1 MATNSYGDSSYFSK
15 PAIFNAK
22 KDKIFKIGEG
32 IQETIAFVCG
42 VNYINRNISIIPN
55 LTLIYEDIDPIFS
68 DTGAITSC
76 ISYILKKD
84 VTLVLVFLQ
93 NYKIG
98 YIDFTSPSSATTSPN
113 YIRFNPDGFDVA
125 NSVVQLLKAMNWTLV
140 SALYGDYLYGNEVK
154 GIFSKLAASNDIRVV
169 CSQILPLD
177 FRPSDYNSSRPIIK
191 RIAECLLAIPA
202 DVKIIILFTSTS
214 TTVTVFELFYEYP
227 PLRDVTFVLASTSF
241 VNVFR
246 SISISPKIAET
257 KFIEAC
263 YETLSK
269 EPSYSKLLSTYFEL
283 AFRCIY
289 TGLQG
294 SSDTKG
300 ITICLDAPPSRVFP
314 AQCAC
319 IGNETF
325 FETPASAVSS
335 LILDSIYAIALALD
349 GMIRDCDSG
358 IETSFDCSAITG
370 VNILDEIRK
379 LTIER
384 ALGSISIPNNSPV
397 NPSISYLQ
405 FVGLPEET
413 QIGLYKDGIATINY
427 SALNFRG
434 GKAIPVSAIIPE
446 VITLDYV
453 GGIVITSISIFFI
466 IISLIFIGLICYYRE
481 KPPIKK
487 SSPLFCILILI
498 GVILCLGGNI
508 FRSIQSTR
516 FTCIMMLWFF
526 LLGFGLI
533 LGNIL
538 AKTYRIFK
546 IFSNARL
553 STPVI
558 QDRDLLVFSGTL
570 ILVLSIFLLI
580 ITFSSENISRII
592 TSKTDSLISFRVCS
606 AKDNTLVTVCLALS
620 FVCMGIL
627 LISLGVIAYLTRNV
641 DSAFN
646 ESIYIAITIYTYMAL
661 LIISLPLYAV
671 SGDYKYSE
679 RARYFELTISNLVAM
694 LVTLCA
700 LFLPKFYIIYKDIEL
715 AKLNNTRTAIIDQMN
730 ASFDSLI
737 TDVESDSESNNGRE
751 WEEYDSLFI
760 TRSLWMDQ
768 DL

>member
-1 MATNSYGDSSYFSK
+1 
-15 PAIFNAK
+15 
-22 KDKIFKIGEG
+22 
-32 IQETIAFVCG
+32 
-42 VNYINRNISIIPN
+42 
-55 LTLIYEDIDPIFS
+55 
-68 DTGAITSC
+68 
-76 ISYILKKD
+76 
-84 VTLVLVFLQ
+84 
-93 NYKIG
+93 
-98 YIDFTSPSSATTSPN
+98 
-113 YIRFNPDGFDVA
+113 
-125 NSVVQLLKAMNWTLV
+125 
-140 SALYGDYLYGNEVK
+140 
-154 GIFSKLAASNDIRVV
+154 
-169 CSQILPLD
+169 
-177 FRPSDYNSSRPIIK
+177 
-191 RIAECLLAIPA
+191 
-202 DVKIIILFTSTS
+202 
-214 TTVTVFELFYEYP
+214 
-227 PLRDVTFVLASTSF
+227 
-241 VNVFR
+241 
-246 SISISPKIAET
+246 
-257 KFIEAC
+257 
-263 YETLSK
+263 
-269 EPSYSKLLSTYFEL
+269 
-283 AFRCIY
+283 
-289 TGLQG
+289 
-294 SSDTKG
+294 
-300 ITICLDAPPSRVFP
+300 
-314 AQCAC
+314 
-319 IGNETF
+319 
-325 FETPASAVSS
+325 
-335 LILDSIYAIALALD
+335 
-349 GMIRDCDSG
+349 MIRDCDSG

-580 ITFSSENISRII
+580 IAFSSENISRII